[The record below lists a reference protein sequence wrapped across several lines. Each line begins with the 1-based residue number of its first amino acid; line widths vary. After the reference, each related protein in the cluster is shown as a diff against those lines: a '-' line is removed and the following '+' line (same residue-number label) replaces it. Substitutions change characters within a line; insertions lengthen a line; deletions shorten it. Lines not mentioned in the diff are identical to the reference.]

1 MKVKKAKQSKNI
13 AESTVLCFSEE
24 RLYKN
29 SIILLTTQWRYRLE
43 TLSEAALSMLNF
55 SPSFINS
62 QDR

>member
-1 MKVKKAKQSKNI
+1 MKVKKAKQSKNT

-43 TLSEAALSMLNF
+43 T
-55 SPSFINS
+55 
-62 QDR
+62 